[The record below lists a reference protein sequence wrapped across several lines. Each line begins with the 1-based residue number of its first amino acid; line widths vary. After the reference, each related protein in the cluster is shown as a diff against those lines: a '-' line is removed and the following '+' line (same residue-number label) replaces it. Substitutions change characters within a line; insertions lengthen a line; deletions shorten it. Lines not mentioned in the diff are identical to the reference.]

1 MEARADG
8 SRMLSGIF
16 LPVTTPF
23 QAQTFDL
30 DAEAFTANLR
40 RWAVHPI
47 AGVVVGGSTGEAPL
61 LELQELARLV
71 DLGRTALPEEVLL
84 VAGTGMEAT
93 RSTVSACRIV
103 AERGA
108 EAVLVRPPSYFRA
121 QMTPEALREHFLA
134 VADGSPV
141 PVILYHV
148 PKFVPVDLVPD
159 LVHRLVEHPNILGIK
174 DSSGDLKN
182 LGALTE
188 ACANRASVLVGS
200 GSHLYAGLELGV
212 KGGVLAVALMAPAE
226 SCSVVEAWKAG
237 RASEAGR
244 AQEILG
250 PLNRA
255 VVGGTGVPG
264 IKHALDLL
272 GYRGGDPRPPLRSPK
287 AEVREK
293 VRAALARAALLS
305 SSTTKEPEAATAAG
319 GERVR

>member
-1 MEARADG
+1 
-8 SRMLSGIF
+8 MLSGIL

-23 QAQTFDL
+23 QPSSFEL
-30 DAEAFTANLR
+30 DAEAFTTNLR
-40 RWAVHPI
+40 KWAEHPI

-71 DLGRTALPEEVLL
+71 DVGRSALPADLLL
-84 VAGTGMEAT
+84 VVGTGMEST
-93 RSTVSACRIV
+93 RGTVSACQMV

-108 EAVLVRPPSYFRA
+108 EAVLVRPPSYFRS
-121 QMTPEALREHFLA
+121 QMTPEALRDHFLR
-134 VADGSPV
+134 VAECSPV

-159 LVHRLVEHPNILGIK
+159 LVGRLVEHPNVVGIK

-188 ACANRASVLVGS
+188 ACADRASVLVGS

-212 KGGVLAVALMAPAE
+212 TGGILAVALIAPAE
-226 SCSVVEAWKAG
+226 SCAVMDAWRAG
-237 RASEAGR
+237 RAAEAGR

-250 PLNRA
+250 PLNRT
-255 VVGGTGVPG
+255 VVGETGVPG

-272 GYRGGDPRPPLRSPK
+272 GYRGGDPRPPLLPPK
-287 AEVREK
+287 AEVRGK
-293 VRAALARAALLS
+293 VRAALARAALLPS
-305 SSTTKEPEAATAAG
+305 NTNEPEAATAAG

>member
-1 MEARADG
+1 
-8 SRMLSGIF
+8 MLNGVL

-23 QAQTFDL
+23 RPQNFDL
-30 DAEAFTANLR
+30 DAEAFTINLR
-40 RWAVHPI
+40 KWAEHPI

-61 LELQELARLV
+61 LELLELARLV
-71 DLGRTALPEEVLL
+71 DLGR
-84 VAGTGMEAT
+84 
-93 RSTVSACRIV
+93 S
-103 AERGA
+103 
-108 EAVLVRPPSYFRA
+108 RPPSYFRA
-121 QMTPEALREHFLA
+121 QMTPEALREHFLE
-134 VADGSPV
+134 VAERSPV

-159 LVHRLVEHPNILGIK
+159 LVGRLVEHPNIVGIK

-182 LGALTE
+182 LGALTA
-188 ACANRASVLVGS
+188 ACADRASVLVGS

-212 KGGVLAVALMAPAE
+212 TGGILAVALIAPGE
-226 SCSVVEAWKAG
+226 SCAVMEAW
-237 RASEAGR
+237 RADRAAEAGR
-244 AQEILG
+244 AQEALG

-272 GYRGGDPRPPLRSPK
+272 GYRGGVPRPPLLPPT

-293 VRAALARAALLS
+293 VRTALARAALLPVN
-305 SSTTKEPEAATAAG
+305 TADEPEAARAAG

>member
-1 MEARADG
+1 
-8 SRMLSGIF
+8 MLNGVL

-23 QAQTFDL
+23 QPQTFDL
-30 DAEAFTANLR
+30 DAEAFTTNLR
-40 RWAVHPI
+40 KWAENPI

-61 LELQELARLV
+61 LDLQELVRLV
-71 DLGRTALPEEVLL
+71 DLGRSALPADVLL
-84 VAGTGMEAT
+84 VAGTGQEST
-93 RSTVSACRIV
+93 RGTVSACRMV

-121 QMTPEALREHFLA
+121 QMTPEALREHFLE
-134 VADGSPV
+134 VAERSPV

-159 LVHRLVEHPNILGIK
+159 LVGRLVEHPNIVGIK
-174 DSSGDLKN
+174 DSSGDLRN

-188 ACANRASVLVGS
+188 ACADRASVLVGS

-212 KGGVLAVALMAPAE
+212 TGGILAVALIAPGE
-226 SCSVVEAWKAG
+226 SCAVMEAWRAG
-237 RASEAGR
+237 RAAEAGR
-244 AQEILG
+244 VQEALG

-272 GYRGGDPRPPLRSPK
+272 GYRGGVPRPPLLPPT

-293 VRAALARAALLS
+293 VRAALARAALLP
-305 SSTTKEPEAATAAG
+305 SSTADEPEAATAAG
-319 GERVR
+319 GQRVR

>member
-1 MEARADG
+1 
-8 SRMLSGIF
+8 MLNGVL

-23 QAQTFDL
+23 QAQNFDL
-30 DAEAFTANLR
+30 DAEAFTTNLR
-40 RWAVHPI
+40 KWAEHPI

-61 LELQELARLV
+61 LDLQELVRLV
-71 DLGRTALPEEVLL
+71 DLGRSALPADVLL
-84 VAGTGMEAT
+84 VAGTGQEST
-93 RSTVSACRIV
+93 RGTVSACRMV

-121 QMTPEALREHFLA
+121 QMTPEALREHFLE
-134 VADGSPV
+134 VAERSPV

-159 LVHRLVEHPNILGIK
+159 LVGRLVEHPNIVGIK
-174 DSSGDLKN
+174 DSSGDLRN

-188 ACANRASVLVGS
+188 ACADRASVLVGS

-212 KGGVLAVALMAPAE
+212 TGGILAVALIAPGE
-226 SCSVVEAWKAG
+226 SCAVMEAWTAG
-237 RASEAGR
+237 RAAEAGR
-244 AQEILG
+244 VQEALG

-272 GYRGGDPRPPLRSPK
+272 GYCGGVPRPPLLPPT
-287 AEVREK
+287 AEVCAK
-293 VRAALARAALLS
+293 VRAALARAALLP
-305 SSTTKEPEAATAAG
+305 SSTADEPEAATAAG
-319 GERVR
+319 R

>member
-1 MEARADG
+1 
-8 SRMLSGIF
+8 MLNGVL

-23 QAQTFDL
+23 QPPTFAL

-40 RWAVHPI
+40 KWAEHPI

-71 DLGRTALPEEVLL
+71 DLGRSALPADVFL
-84 VAGTGMEAT
+84 VAGTGMEST
-93 RSTVSACRIV
+93 RGTVSACQMV

-108 EAVLVRPPSYFRA
+108 EAALVRPPSYFRA
-121 QMTPEALREHFLA
+121 QMTPEALREHFLE
-134 VADGSPV
+134 VAERSPL

-148 PKFVPVDLVPD
+148 PKFVPVDLLPD
-159 LVHRLVEHPNILGIK
+159 LVGRLVEHPNIVGIK

-188 ACANRASVLVGS
+188 ACADRASVLVGS

-212 KGGVLAVALMAPAE
+212 TGGILAVALIAPGE
-226 SCSVVEAWKAG
+226 SCAVMEAWRAG
-237 RASEAGR
+237 RAAEAGR
-244 AQEILG
+244 AQETLG

-272 GYRGGDPRPPLRSPK
+272 GYRGGVPRPPLLPPTD
-287 AEVREK
+287 EVREK
-293 VRAALARAALLS
+293 VRAALTRAELLPA
-305 SSTTKEPEAATAAG
+305 STAGEPEAATAAG

>member
-1 MEARADG
+1 
-8 SRMLSGIF
+8 MLNGVL

-23 QAQTFDL
+23 QPQNFDL
-30 DAEAFTANLR
+30 DAEAFTTNLR
-40 RWAVHPI
+40 KWAEHPI

-61 LELQELARLV
+61 LELQELVRLV
-71 DLGRTALPEEVLL
+71 DLGRSALPADVLL
-84 VAGTGMEAT
+84 VAGTGQEST
-93 RSTVSACRIV
+93 RGTVSACRMV

-121 QMTPEALREHFLA
+121 QMTPEALREHFLE
-134 VADGSPV
+134 VAERSPV

-159 LVHRLVEHPNILGIK
+159 LVGRLVEHPNIVGIK

-188 ACANRASVLVGS
+188 ACADRASVLVGS

-212 KGGVLAVALMAPAE
+212 TGGILAVALIAPGE
-226 SCSVVEAWKAG
+226 SCAVMEAWRAG
-237 RASEAGR
+237 RAVEAGR
-244 AQEILG
+244 AQEVLG

-264 IKHALDLL
+264 IKHALDLR
-272 GYRGGDPRPPLRSPK
+272 GYRGGVPRPPLLPPP

-293 VRAALARAALLS
+293 VRAALARAALLLA
-305 SSTTKEPEAATAAG
+305 STALETEAATAAG
-319 GERVR
+319 R

>member
-1 MEARADG
+1 
-8 SRMLSGIF
+8 MLNGIL

-23 QAQTFDL
+23 QPQTFAL
-30 DAEAFTANLR
+30 DAEAFTTNLR
-40 RWAVHPI
+40 RWAEHPI

-61 LELQELARLV
+61 LELEELARLV
-71 DLGRTALPEEVLL
+71 DLGRSALPESILI
-84 VAGTGMEAT
+84 VAGTGREST
-93 RSTVSACRIV
+93 RGTVSACEMV

-121 QMTPEALREHFLA
+121 QMTPEALREHFLE
-134 VADGSPV
+134 VADRSPV

-159 LVHRLVEHPNILGIK
+159 LVGRLVEHPNINGIK

-188 ACANRASVLVGS
+188 ACADRASVLVGS

-212 KGGVLAVALMAPAE
+212 TGGILAVALIAPGE
-226 SCSVVEAWKAG
+226 SCAVVEAWRAG
-237 RASEAGR
+237 RAAEAGR
-244 AQEILG
+244 AQETLG

-272 GYRGGDPRPPLRSPK
+272 GYRGGDPRPPLLPPT
-287 AEVREK
+287 AEVCES
-293 VRAALARAALLS
+293 VRAALARAALLPPDRAD
-305 SSTTKEPEAATAAG
+305 EPEAATAAG

>member
-1 MEARADG
+1 
-8 SRMLSGIF
+8 MLNGVL

-23 QAQTFDL
+23 RPQNFDL
-30 DAEAFTANLR
+30 DAEAFTINLR
-40 RWAVHPI
+40 KWAEHPI

-61 LELQELARLV
+61 LELPELVRLV
-71 DLGRTALPEEVLL
+71 DLGRSSLPADVLL
-84 VAGTGMEAT
+84 VAGTGMEST
-93 RSTVSACRIV
+93 RGTVDACRMV

-121 QMTPEALREHFLA
+121 QMTPEALREHFLE
-134 VADGSPV
+134 VAERSPV

-159 LVHRLVEHPNILGIK
+159 LVGRLVEHPNIVAIK

-182 LGALTE
+182 LGALTA
-188 ACANRASVLVGS
+188 ACADRASVLVGS

-212 KGGVLAVALMAPAE
+212 TGGILAVALIAPGE
-226 SCSVVEAWKAG
+226 SCAVMEAWRAG
-237 RASEAGR
+237 RAAEAGR
-244 AQEILG
+244 AQEALG

-272 GYRGGDPRPPLRSPK
+272 GYRGGVPRPPLLPPT

-293 VRAALARAALLS
+293 VRTALARAALLPVN
-305 SSTTKEPEAATAAG
+305 TADEPEAARAAG

>member
-1 MEARADG
+1 
-8 SRMLSGIF
+8 MLNGIL

-23 QAQTFDL
+23 QRPNFDL
-30 DAEAFTANLR
+30 DAEAFAANLR
-40 RWAVHPI
+40 KWAMHPI
-47 AGVVVGGSTGEAPL
+47 TGVVVGGSTGEAPL

-71 DLGRTALPEEVLL
+71 DLGRSVLPESVLL
-84 VAGTGMEAT
+84 VAGTGQEST
-93 RSTVSACRIV
+93 RGTVSACRLV

-121 QMTPEALREHFLA
+121 QMTPEALREHFLE
-134 VADGSPV
+134 VAERSPV
-141 PVILYHV
+141 PVLLYHV

-159 LVHRLVEHPNILGIK
+159 LVGRLVEHPNIVAIK

-188 ACANRASVLVGS
+188 ACADRASVLVGS

-212 KGGVLAVALMAPAE
+212 TGGILAVALIAPGE
-226 SCSVVEAWKAG
+226 SCAVMEGWRAG
-237 RASEAGR
+237 RATEAGR
-244 AQEILG
+244 AQETLG

-272 GYRGGDPRPPLRSPK
+272 GYRGGDPRPPLLPPTG
-287 AEVREK
+287 EVREK
-293 VRAALARAALLS
+293 VRAALARAALLPADTPAEPGA
-305 SSTTKEPEAATAAG
+305 TTVVG
-319 GERVR
+319 GERV

>member
-1 MEARADG
+1 
-8 SRMLSGIF
+8 MLNGIL

-23 QAQTFDL
+23 QRPNFDL
-30 DAEAFTANLR
+30 DAEAFAANLR
-40 RWAVHPI
+40 KWATHPI

-71 DLGRTALPEEVLL
+71 DLGRSVLPESVLL
-84 VAGTGMEAT
+84 VAGSGREST
-93 RSTVSACRIV
+93 RGTVSACRLV

-121 QMTPEALREHFLA
+121 QMTPEALREHFLE
-134 VADGSPV
+134 VAERSPV

-159 LVHRLVEHPNILGIK
+159 LVGRLVEHPNIVAIK

-188 ACANRASVLVGS
+188 ACADRASVLVGS

-212 KGGVLAVALMAPAE
+212 TGGILAVALIAPGE
-226 SCSVVEAWKAG
+226 SCAVMEAWRAG
-237 RASEAGR
+237 RAAEAGR
-244 AQEILG
+244 AQETLG

-272 GYRGGDPRPPLRSPK
+272 GYRGGDPRPPLLPPTG
-287 AEVREK
+287 EVREK
-293 VRAALARAALLS
+293 VRAALARAALLPDDAPAEPGA
-305 SSTTKEPEAATAAG
+305 TTVAG
-319 GERVR
+319 GERV

>member
-1 MEARADG
+1 
-8 SRMLSGIF
+8 MLTGIF

-30 DAEAFTANLR
+30 NAEAFTANLR
-40 RWAVHPI
+40 KWAEHPI

-71 DLGRTALPEEVLL
+71 DLGRSALPEEVLL

-121 QMTPEALREHFLA
+121 QMTPEALREHFLE
-134 VADGSPV
+134 VAEGSPV

-159 LVHRLVEHPNILGIK
+159 LVGRLVEHPNIVGIK

-188 ACANRASVLVGS
+188 ACADRAAVLVGS

-212 KGGVLAVALMAPAE
+212 TGGILAVALIAPGE
-226 SCSVVEAWKAG
+226 SCAVMEAWRAG
-237 RASEAGR
+237 RAAEAGR
-244 AQEILG
+244 AQEVLG

-255 VVGGTGVPG
+255 VVGGAGVPG

-272 GYRGGDPRPPLRSPK
+272 GYEGGVPRPPLRSPTP
-287 AEVREK
+287 EVCER
-293 VRAALARAALLS
+293 VRAALARAALPRS
-305 SSTTKEPEAATAAG
+305 EAAGETEAATAAG
-319 GERVR
+319 GDGVR